1 MSLFLYSELKGINI
15 YMQTFQE
22 YYNGDNMMN
31 ANAVSVKQGGKSI
44 MRAGRKHENLKRK
57 EYKHKC
63 PHVRNCMH
71 NGAPITLHGQPL
83 INALQMYS
91 MEFEPGVTN
100 GIGNSDVEV
109 VMFEDEEGRPVG
121 KIQRKESK

>member
-1 MSLFLYSELKGINI
+1 MSLFLYSEQTSINI

-57 EYKHKC
+57 EYQHKC

-71 NGAPITLHGQPL
+71 NGAPITLSGQPL
-83 INALQMYS
+83 VNALQMYG
-91 MEFEPGVTN
+91 MEFAPGVTN

-109 VMFEDEEGRPVG
+109 VMFKDEEGRPAG
-121 KIQRKESK
+121 KIQRKAE